1 MFSFYWDVSMD
12 WGLGLLELDTWFPKA
27 RPSGVNANPSRRD
40 GGVKGWW
47 GRLRGAMRNGGT
59 GNAGDRDR
67 HGSHQRSPCPTPSHR
82 PIDTSRTPSPGL
94 ATTSGPWG
102 LRPRLLLP
110 DNSVY
115 YLFTLIDLVLRF
127 TWSLKLSGHLHTIQE
142 IESGVFLMEAL
153 ELVRRWMWVFIRVE
167 WEAVKKMGHAQQHQ
181 LPRVAQG
188 GTGLGIGMH
197 GVRAEEGKVIWERE
211 KDGI

>member
-1 MFSFYWDVSMD
+1 
-12 WGLGLLELDTWFPKA
+12 
-27 RPSGVNANPSRRD
+27 
-40 GGVKGWW
+40 
-47 GRLRGAMRNGGT
+47 
-59 GNAGDRDR
+59 
-67 HGSHQRSPCPTPSHR
+67 
-82 PIDTSRTPSPGL
+82 
-94 ATTSGPWG
+94 
-102 LRPRLLLP
+102 LP